1 MSEVTHPHDR
11 LFKGLLDQPGAAGA
25 LLRERL
31 PPQVAALLTDDPP
44 ELMPGEYVDEALRDS
59 RSDRLY
65 RARLRAGGDL
75 FFYVLLDHK
84 STPNASILLQILGYL
99 PRIWWSL
106 VDGGAGTLRSLPP
119 ILPLVVYHGARP
131 WTVSLSLRE
140 VINAPE
146 GLKSYLPDVRYDLV
160 DLGPIPDPNLSAY
173 PPLRAGL
180 LVLKYSHRD
189 CDAETVLVQAFTDA
203 KDQPALFSM
212 LTVYTTVVYSNV
224 APAVLRHVI
233 RTVKPEWEE
242 TMISIAAR
250 EWMAEGWAKGKA
262 EGRVEGEAKG
272 LAEGKA
278 ETLLLLLRLRCGPLS
293 PEIEERVRT
302 AGGDQ
307 LDVWVRRVAHAD
319 SLADVFGLPH

>member
-1 MSEVTHPHDR
+1 M
-11 LFKGLLDQPGAAGA
+11 
-25 LLRERL
+25 
-31 PPQVAALLTDDPP
+31 
-44 ELMPGEYVDEALRDS
+44 
-59 RSDRLY
+59 
-65 RARLRAGGDL
+65 
-75 FFYVLLDHK
+75 
-84 STPNASILLQILGYL
+84 
-99 PRIWWSL
+99 
-106 VDGGAGTLRSLPP
+106 
-119 ILPLVVYHGARP
+119 VYHGARP

-146 GLKSYLPDVRYDLV
+146 ALKPYLPDVRYDLV
-160 DLGPIPDPNLSAY
+160 DLGPIPDSDLSAY

-189 CDAETVLVQAFTDA
+189 CDAEAVLVQAFTDA

-233 RTVKPEWEE
+233 RTVKPEWEK

-250 EWMAEGWAKGKA
+250 EWMAEG
-262 EGRVEGEAKG
+262 R
-272 LAEGKA
+272 AEGKA

-319 SLADVFGLPH
+319 SMADVFGPPH